1 MYNNILEFVNIAP
14 SDSVFDKYGDP
25 VMVENKR
32 PVFCKE
38 LSVGMSEFYQAQTLF
53 YKPEIK
59 FEIADYMDYQK
70 EQFVDYEGLRYKILR
85 TYRRNNALEIICYEG
100 VRQ

>member
-1 MYNNILEFVNIAP
+1 MYNEILEFVAITP
-14 SDSVFDKYGDP
+14 DETMKDEYGNP
-25 VMVENKR
+25 ILNESKR
-32 PVFCKE
+32 VVFCKE
-38 LSVGMSEFYQAQTLF
+38 LSVGMTEFYQAQTLF

-70 EQFVDYEGLRYKILR
+70 EEYVDYQGYRYKILR
-85 TYRRNNALEIICYEG
+85 TYRNANKLEITCYDG